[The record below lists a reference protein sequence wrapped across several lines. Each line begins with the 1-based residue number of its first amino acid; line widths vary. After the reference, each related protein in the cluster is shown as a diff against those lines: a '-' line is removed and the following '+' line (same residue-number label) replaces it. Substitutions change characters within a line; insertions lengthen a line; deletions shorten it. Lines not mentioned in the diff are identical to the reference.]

1 MKKENFGNKIP
12 FWLLLMALITALGPI
27 TIDMYLP
34 TFPAIAQDLQVPPHQ
49 IELTVSSYLMGL
61 SLAQLFI
68 GPITDRYGRK
78 KPLLFGLSLYLLA
91 TISCALS
98 TSFEM
103 LLVARTL
110 QAFGAA
116 SCIVIPR
123 AVIRDHYNTQDAAH
137 ALSLL
142 MLIMGLAPVLAPVA
156 GSFLGPIVGWRGLFA
171 IMLLIAVLLIAL
183 CVVKLQESLPPE
195 NAVKLSAKTISSNY
209 FGLLCHRN
217 FMAFALS
224 GGLGMAGLFAFIAS
238 SPTIF
243 ITQFG
248 IAPENFGFFFGLN
261 AAGLI
266 LGSQISVR
274 MLRKHASIKVLKTA
288 LLLGLISSVTGLLL
302 TLTHL
307 INLPLFMICMF
318 SLSACLGLINPNSTA
333 LALKEQGARLGVAS
347 ALMGCMQFLF
357 GTLASSLVSH
367 WQTGTALPLFTCLCV
382 CIGISFICGRHIG
395 RA

>member
-1 MKKENFGNKIP
+1 MQKESLGNKIP
-12 FWLLLMALITALGPI
+12 FWLILMALITALGPI

-34 TFPAIAQDLQVPPHQ
+34 TFPVIAKDLQVSPNQ
-49 IELTVSSYLMGL
+49 IELTVSSYLLGL

-68 GPITDRYGRK
+68 GPVTDRYGRK
-78 KPLLFGLSLYLLA
+78 KPLLFGLGLYLLA
-91 TISCALS
+91 TIGCAFS

-103 LLVARTL
+103 LLVARTI

-116 SCIVIPR
+116 ACIVIPR

-171 IMLLIAVLLIAL
+171 IMLVVALLLIAL
-183 CVVKLQESLPPE
+183 CLAKLEESLKPE
-195 NAVKLSAKTISSNY
+195 KAVKLSAKTISGNY

-248 IAPENFGFFFGLN
+248 ISPENFGFFFGLN

-266 LGSQISVR
+266 MGSQVSVR
-274 MLRKHASIKVLKTA
+274 MLRKHASLKVLKVA
-288 LLLGLISSVTGLLL
+288 LLLGLISCTTGLLL
-302 TLTHL
+302 TLTNL
-307 INLPLFMICMF
+307 INLPLFVICMF
-318 SLSACLGLINPNSTA
+318 CLSACLGVINPNATA

-357 GTLASSLVSH
+357 GTLTSSLVSS
-367 WQTGTALPLFTCLCV
+367 WQTGTALPLFTSLFV
-382 CIGISFICGRHIG
+382 CIGISFICGRFIG

>member
-1 MKKENFGNKIP
+1 MQKESLGNKIP
-12 FWLLLMALITALGPI
+12 FWLILMALITALGPI

-34 TFPAIAQDLQVPPHQ
+34 TFPAIAQDLQVSPHQ
-49 IELTVSSYLMGL
+49 IELTVSSYLLGL
-61 SLAQLFI
+61 SMAQLFI

-78 KPLLFGLSLYLLA
+78 KPLLFGLGLYLLA

-183 CVVKLQESLPPE
+183 CVVKLQESLKPE
-195 NAVKLSAKTISSNY
+195 KVVKLSAKTIGGNY

-248 IAPENFGFFFGLN
+248 IAPENFGFLFGLN

-266 LGSQISVR
+266 LGSQISVH

-288 LLLGLISSVTGLLL
+288 LLLGLVSSVTGLLL
-302 TLTHL
+302 TLGNL
-307 INLPLFMICMF
+307 INLTLFMICMF
-318 SLSACLGLINPNSTA
+318 CLSACLGVINPNSTA
-333 LALKEQGARLGVAS
+333 LALKEQGTRLGVAS
-347 ALMGCMQFLF
+347 ALMGCMQFMF
-357 GTLASSLVSH
+357 GTLTSSLVSN
-367 WQTGTALPLFTCLCV
+367 WQTGTALPLFTCLFV
-382 CIGISFICGRHIG
+382 CIGISFICGRYIG

>member
-1 MKKENFGNKIP
+1 MQKESFSNKIP
-12 FWLLLMALITALGPI
+12 FWLILMALITAMGPI

-34 TFPAIAQDLQVPPHQ
+34 TFPDIAQDLQVSPHE
-49 IELTVSSYLMGL
+49 IELTVSSYLLGL

-68 GPITDRYGRK
+68 GPLTDRYGRK
-78 KPLLFGLSLYLLA
+78 KPLLFGLGLYLLA

-98 TSFEM
+98 TSFDM
-103 LLVARTL
+103 LLISRTL

-171 IMLLIAVLLIAL
+171 IMLFIAVLLIVL
-183 CVVKLQESLPPE
+183 CVVKLEESLKPE
-195 NAVKLSAKTISSNY
+195 NTVKLSAKTISGNY

-248 IAPENFGFFFGLN
+248 ISPEDFGFFFGLN
-261 AAGLI
+261 AVGLI

-274 MLRKHASIKVLKTA
+274 MLRKHASHKVLKIA
-288 LLLGLISSVTGLLL
+288 LLLGLVFSMIGLLL

-307 INLPLFMICMF
+307 INIFLFVLCMF
-318 SLSACLGLINPNSTA
+318 CLSACLGVINPNATA
-333 LALKEQGARLGVAS
+333 MALKEQGARLGVAS

-357 GTLASSLVSH
+357 GTLTTSLVSH
-367 WQTGTALPLFTCLCV
+367 WQTGTALPLFTSLFVCL
-382 CIGISFICGRHIG
+382 GISFICGRFIG